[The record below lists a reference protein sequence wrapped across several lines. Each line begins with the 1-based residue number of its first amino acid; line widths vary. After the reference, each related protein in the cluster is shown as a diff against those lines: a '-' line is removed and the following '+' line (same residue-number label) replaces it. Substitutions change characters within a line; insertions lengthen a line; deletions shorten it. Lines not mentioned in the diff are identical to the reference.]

1 MYASVGEEMVIFWEK
16 ICFWSLFSK
25 MKITFMTFACFII
38 SLFAVNSFFFSS
50 FLSRGIRMHI
60 AILIG
65 AQNEGVS
72 KNAKITHILN
82 IGVFQTASNCF
93 FRNIKKQL
101 FFVFAYVL
109 FFYK

>member
-1 MYASVGEEMVIFWEK
+1 
-16 ICFWSLFSK
+16 
-25 MKITFMTFACFII
+25 
-38 SLFAVNSFFFSS
+38 
-50 FLSRGIRMHI
+50 MHI
-60 AILIG
+60 AILTG

-101 FFVFAYVL
+101 FFVFAYV
-109 FFYK
+109 FFSYK